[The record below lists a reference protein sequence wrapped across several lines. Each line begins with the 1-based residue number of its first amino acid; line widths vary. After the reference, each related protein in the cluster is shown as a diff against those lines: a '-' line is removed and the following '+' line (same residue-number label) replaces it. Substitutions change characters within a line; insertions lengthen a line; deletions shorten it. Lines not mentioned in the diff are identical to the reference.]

1 MQKIG
6 QPSRPSGITRWFY
19 RLPIVLYRLGMAR
32 LMGERFMYLAHTGRR
47 TGLRRETVIEVVEHD
62 DAKDIYFV
70 ASGWGVRSDWYRN
83 VLATPHV
90 EAQVGGRQFQG
101 EVAQVEKT
109 AAGEVFSRYG
119 ERHPRALKALAQV
132 MGYRIE
138 ATDDDYRAL
147 GREIP
152 VLAIRVEADDV

>member
-1 MQKIG
+1 MEKMG
-6 QPSRPSGITRWFY
+6 QPKRPSGITRWFY

-32 LMGERFMYLAHTGRR
+32 LMGNRFIYLAHTGRR
-47 TGLRRETVIEVVEHD
+47 TGLQRETVIEVVEHD

-83 VLATPHV
+83 VLATPQV
-90 EAQVGGRQFQG
+90 EAHVGNRQFQG
-101 EVAQVEKT
+101 KAAQVEKT
-109 AAGEVFSRYG
+109 MAAEVFSRYG
-119 ERHPRALKALAQV
+119 ERHPRALKALARV

-138 ATDDDYRAL
+138 ANDEDYRAL

-152 VLAIRVEADDV
+152 VVAIRVEADDV